1 MDNARREPVQPLS
14 DEAAEQEARRLISAA
29 WKPDEPAKPTLTT
42 TSFRDDSEVPKIG
55 DTPPVP
61 QPDSRI
67 VPRWAAAT
75 AVVSVAFGAGS
86 TGVGCAAWLVMKGLS
101 LVSVPSLQ
109 NFALVILAP
118 FVGIALAVLAIGAA
132 VAKAKAGGTVNI
144 FKGPVDITH
153 KTELRSETRGL
164 LARTR
169 NVVRS
174 S

>member
-14 DEAAEQEARRLISAA
+14 EEAAEQEARRILSA
-29 WKPDEPAKPTLTT
+29 WKPDEPAKPTLTA
-42 TSFRDDSEVPKIG
+42 TSFRDDSDVPKIG

-75 AVVSVAFGAGS
+75 ALVSVAVGAGS
-86 TGVGCAAWLVMKGLS
+86 TGLGCAAWLVMKGLS
-101 LVSVPSLQ
+101 LVSLPSLQ
-109 NFALVILAP
+109 TFGLIILAP
-118 FVGIALAVLAIGAA
+118 FVGIALAAVAIGAA

-144 FKGPVDITH
+144 FKGSVDITH
-153 KTELRSETRGL
+153 KTELHSETRGL

>member
-14 DEAAEQEARRLISAA
+14 EEAAEQEARRILSA

-75 AVVSVAFGAGS
+75 ALVSVAVGAGS
-86 TGVGCAAWLVMKGLS
+86 TGLGCAAWLVMKGLS

-109 NFALVILAP
+109 TFALIILAP
-118 FVGIALAVLAIGAA
+118 FVGVALVAVAIGAA
-132 VAKAKAGGTVNI
+132 VAKAKAGGTVNL

-153 KTELRSETRGL
+153 KTELHSETRGL
-164 LARTR
+164 FARTR